1 MDLGFEEK
9 VLGLGVGPGWFV
21 GGARYGRGGVE
32 PAVEVYHRY
41 RVFLF
46 MILLISENY
55 SYFRYIKYKKERS
68 HPLNNTFQIYNSLL
82 IVWRRQI
89 Y

>member
-1 MDLGFEEK
+1 M
-9 VLGLGVGPGWFV
+9 LGLGVGPGWFV

-41 RVFLF
+41 RVFLL

-68 HPLNNTFQIYNSLL
+68 QPLNLLQTYYSLSGGGRSYDML
-82 IVWRRQI
+82 
-89 Y
+89 